1 VRGKILFT
9 LGLGIGYIFGT
20 RAGRAR
26 YNEIKAAA
34 LKVWNDP
41 RVQEQVSVATEFVKD
56 KAPDVVDF
64 VAANAKKVAARVDGV
79 RSGSAKTAP
88 KAAPKAAPRT
98 PAKAAPKRAGSAPAQ
113 ARAKKPATA
122 AKPTRATGASKK

>member
-1 VRGKILFT
+1 MRGKILFT

-79 RSGSAKTAP
+79 RSGSPKTAP
-88 KAAPKAAPRT
+88 KAAPKT
-98 PAKAAPKRAGSAPAQ
+98 PSKAAPKRAGSAPAQ

-122 AKPTRATGASKK
+122 TKPTRATGASKK

>member
-1 VRGKILFT
+1 MRGKILFT

-79 RSGSAKTAP
+79 RSGSPKTAPKTAP
-88 KAAPKAAPRT
+88 KAAPKT
-98 PAKAAPKRAGSAPAQ
+98 PSKAAPKRAGSTPAQ